1 MNTKYFLLP
10 LIVFMALVAA
20 GCGSQKPKANDQAS
34 TSTPIVQPKTDD
46 KLAQDTALS
55 NPATIYCLQQGGKF
69 NMRKSLDGSTEGL
82 CTLSDNIT
90 CEVWAYYKGDCPAG
104 SKRKVETSTS
114 TRTATAT
121 TTVDTPSPQDSA
133 TPPLLK
139 GDERGNQD
147 SKDSKLELSAE
158 PGEPGEI
165 VVKWKMNGLKS
176 DAFLVMLSGTP
187 NISGYGKFNHEL
199 NNPDSR
205 SFTWNNLVAGRTYY
219 FKVCTYKD
227 KECIEMSN
235 EVQAIA
241 Q

>member
-10 LIVFMALVAA
+10 SIVFMALVAA
-20 GCGSQKPKANDQAS
+20 GCGSQKPTTNDQAS

-69 NMRKSLDGSTEGL
+69 TMQKSLDGSTEGL

-90 CEVWAYYKGDCPAG
+90 CDVWAYYKGDCPAG

-114 TRTATAT
+114 TKT
-121 TTVDTPSPQDSA
+121 TTTTPMAKEEVNNGSGTQEPADNSQDS
-133 TPPLLK
+133 
-139 GDERGNQD
+139 E
-147 SKDSKLELSAE
+147 DSKLELSAE
-158 PGEPGEI
+158 PGEPGE
-165 VVKWKMNGLKS
+165 VVVRWKMNGLKS
-176 DAFLVMLSGTP
+176 DAFLVMLSGNP
-187 NISGYGKFNHEL
+187 NISGYGKYNHEL

-205 SFTWNNLVAGRTYY
+205 SFTWTDLVAGRTYY

-235 EVQAIA
+235 ETQAIA

>member
-10 LIVFMALVAA
+10 SIVFMALVAA
-20 GCGSQKPKANDQAS
+20 GCGSQKPPPKADQPLAE
-34 TSTPIVQPKTDD
+34 TIVQPKTDD

-104 SKRKVETSTS
+104 SKRKAETSTS
-114 TRTATAT
+114 TQAVT
-121 TTVDTPSPQDSA
+121 TTDMTVEAPTSTEP
-133 TPPLLK
+133 TNI
-139 GDERGNQD
+139 RQD

-187 NISGYGKFNHEL
+187 NISGYGKYNHEL

-205 SFTWNNLVAGRTYY
+205 SFTWTDLVAGRTYY

-235 EVQAIA
+235 ETQAIA